1 MASINDH
8 NTFNWVTSLR
18 QTVMLPGRIRTK
30 MDEER
35 ENKKME
41 EEDEGRDQGFIPR

>member
-1 MASINDH
+1 MALINDR
-8 NTFNWVTSLR
+8 NTFNWVTR